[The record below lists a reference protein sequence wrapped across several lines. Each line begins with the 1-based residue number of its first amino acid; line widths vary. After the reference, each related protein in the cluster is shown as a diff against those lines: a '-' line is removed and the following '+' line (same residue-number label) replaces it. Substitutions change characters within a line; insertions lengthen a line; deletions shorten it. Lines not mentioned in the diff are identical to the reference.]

1 VRIGPGKRTR
11 PAELALYPG
20 WLHRSSFFLL
30 AISHTDE
37 MDDLETLRKLIG
49 PDADGWI
56 KAELEELNR
65 DLDVM
70 ALLLLDM
77 YRSRQRTAE
86 PGSCGLPK
94 G

>member
-1 VRIGPGKRTR
+1 
-11 PAELALYPG
+11 
-20 WLHRSSFFLL
+20 
-30 AISHTDE
+30 

-56 KAELEELNR
+56 TAELEELNR

-86 PGSCGLPK
+86 QGSCGLPK